1 MKCHASRAYR
11 ARYRPGFV
19 GFAEEKVALHV
30 PGLAMNQDTVAM
42 AVVDKVHASVKLI
55 HILKR
60 HPAGDPAIEKISP
73 PVGFILV
80 PIGRGTIAWGLSEEL
95 VVPELHFG
103 TYQAE
108 PNDPIHARNSVFAMS
123 GQTQSGCSARS

>member
-1 MKCHASRAYR
+1 
-11 ARYRPGFV
+11 
-19 GFAEEKVALHV
+19 
-30 PGLAMNQDTVAM
+30 M
-42 AVVDKVHASVKLI
+42 AAVDKVHASVMLI

-60 HPAGDPAIEKISP
+60 HPTGDAALEEIAS
-73 PVGFILV
+73 PVGLIVV